1 MTIHSIYWSFSV
13 LFLRFSFDIFIQLL
27 MGEKVSGNRY
37 IHIKLC
43 SPGKIQTGI
52 LKKKKISRFPR
63 AEVLRY
69 NRERYPAIVTEFYV
83 IVTMDQRRCSEA
95 ENGRIARPFTI
106 TDTSSPFRCRLC
118 LIWWRQNAIK
128 HWSIDVKWCLCVAPN
143 THVSANEVIKKIAA
157 IRRAR

>member
-1 MTIHSIYWSFSV
+1 
-13 LFLRFSFDIFIQLL
+13 

-52 LKKKKISRFPR
+52 LKKKKISRLPR
-63 AEVLRY
+63 AKVLCY
-69 NRERYPAIVTEFYV
+69 NRERYPAIVTEFYVIMV

-95 ENGRIARPFTI
+95 ENGRIARPLTI

-143 THVSANEVIKKIAA
+143 THVSANEVIKK
-157 IRRAR
+157 

>member
-1 MTIHSIYWSFSV
+1 
-13 LFLRFSFDIFIQLL
+13 

-52 LKKKKISRFPR
+52 LKKKISRFPR
-63 AEVLRY
+63 AEVLCY
-69 NRERYPAIVTEFYV
+69 NRERYPAIVAEFYA

-95 ENGRIARPFTI
+95 ENGRIARPLTI

-143 THVSANEVIKKIAA
+143 THVSANEVIKNSGHTESALILQVRKMQQTGVPSHKQTCISH
-157 IRRAR
+157 

>member
-1 MTIHSIYWSFSV
+1 MTIHTLSIDLSRYYSCDS
-13 LFLRFSFDIFIQLL
+13 LLIDIFIQLL

-52 LKKKKISRFPR
+52 LKQKIISRFPR
-63 AEVLRY
+63 AEVLCY
-69 NRERYPAIVTEFYV
+69 NRDRYPAIVAKFYA

-95 ENGRIARPFTI
+95 ENGRIARPLTI

-143 THVSANEVIKKIAA
+143 THVSANEVIKK
-157 IRRAR
+157 